1 MLHSR
6 AEYRYGL
13 LPLSLLFIGKWYS
26 LVAVFY
32 SATSNIWLVV
42 VILGFALVI
51 FVFST
56 IRYRLDAAENPRA
69 FKGIPIA
76 LITAALMAM
85 AFLGFSGLI

>member
-1 MLHSR
+1 MEER
-6 AEYRYGL
+6 G
-13 LPLSLLFIGKWYS
+13 
-26 LVAVFY
+26 
-32 SATSNIWLVV
+32 
-42 VILGFALVI
+42 LVI

-56 IRYRLDAAENPRA
+56 IRYRLDAVDNPRA